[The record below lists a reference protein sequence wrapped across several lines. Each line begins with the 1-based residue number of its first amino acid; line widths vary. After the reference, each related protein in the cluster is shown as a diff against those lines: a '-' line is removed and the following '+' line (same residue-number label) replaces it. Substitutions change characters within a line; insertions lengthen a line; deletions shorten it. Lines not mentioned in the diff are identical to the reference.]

1 MKYMRVRRRA
11 AIAAL
16 VLFAGGTVYCAI
28 EVMWRGYTH
37 ISMAVCGGICFYI
50 MYLSEAA
57 PRFRAL
63 PLPLRALAGAGIVT
77 AAEFAAGY
85 IVNIRL
91 GLGVW
96 DYSGLPLSLMGQ
108 VCLPYSALWFLLCLA
123 AFPLCDLMCI
133 YIFGG

>member
-108 VCLPYSALWFLLCLA
+108 VCLPYSALVFAVPCGVPAL
-123 AFPLCDLMCI
+123 
-133 YIFGG
+133 